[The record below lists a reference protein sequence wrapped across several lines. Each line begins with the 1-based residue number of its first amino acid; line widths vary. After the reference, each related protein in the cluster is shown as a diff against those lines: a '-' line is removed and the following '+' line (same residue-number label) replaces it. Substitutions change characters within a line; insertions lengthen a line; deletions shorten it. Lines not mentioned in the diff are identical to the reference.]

1 MDVAVSKKG
10 TNEVSVKPKRNI
22 GNTVIFLNTLCISC
36 CILSTDF
43 IYTNKLI

>member
-22 GNTVIFLNTLCISC
+22 GNTVMNNLEKRRCIP
-36 CILSTDF
+36 
-43 IYTNKLI
+43 

>member
-22 GNTVIFLNTLCISC
+22 GNTVIFVRI
-36 CILSTDF
+36 ILRV
-43 IYTNKLI
+43 